1 MTYQLVTIIQNL
13 IETKQATLH
22 CFALDATN
30 LDKTHGPG
38 KWSVR
43 YILHHLADA
52 DSVMYDRIRRVI
64 SEPRQVIWAFD
75 QDAWANKLDY
85 AQRPMELSR
94 NLYSAVRE
102 GIIYYARLHY
112 EANGHL
118 EFVHSETGVR
128 TLKDE
133 FEKVVWHNERHLA
146 QIEKALTST

>member
-1 MTYQLVTIIQNL
+1 MNL
-13 IETKQATLH
+13 IENLERTKQATLRY
-22 CFALDATN
+22 FALSAVD
-30 LDKTHGPG
+30 LDKTRGPG

-52 DSVMYDRIRRVI
+52 DSVMFDRIRRVI
-64 SEPRQVIWAFD
+64 SEPRQVLWAFD

-85 AQRPMELSR
+85 AQRPLELSR

-112 EANGHL
+112 ESNGHL

-133 FEKVVWHNERHLA
+133 FEKVVWHNERHLE
-146 QIEKALTST
+146 QIERALKG